1 MLDQMR
7 KQAQSTIVLLLF
19 GFIIF
24 VFVFSFGAG
33 SVGFR
38 KGGCGTT
45 NAAALVNGEKV
56 TLSDD
61 KFLYQQELQ
70 RLMESRKNGQPIRKE
85 DRLALNDK
93 VLNTLI
99 DKRLV
104 LQAALDLGLRV
115 TNEERNESL
124 RNHPWFKDK
133 DGNFDYKKY
142 KNIVQWHFKTSLPM
156 FEELWKENMLIERM
170 DGIIQATSR
179 VTEDELEAAYR
190 YKETKVNLEY
200 VSISPA
206 LFKMGTKPTDEQI
219 QAFMKE
225 HEDDIQKFYDS
236 HKERYHKPKK
246 VKIAHVF
253 WQVEDDFTEDL
264 VTDRKERAELTL
276 DDLNKGADFSQQVK
290 DYSQDNKT
298 KDKGG
303 VIGTLTK
310 EQMTAQWGAPFAE
323 AAITLKEGEHSKVIK
338 SDKGFHVIK
347 CLKVIP
353 AVDRTEKEAKAE
365 IAKELISSQQAESK
379 AMAFANE
386 LFAGV
391 KAGKS
396 LKDLLAERNK
406 NDDGEDK
413 KAKTDPLSMIRARET
428 GLVARMGGYITQ
440 LGLDKDLARA
450 AFALTKKNP
459 IPKKVWKIK
468 SPFGGDTIIVFRLLD
483 RQEPDMEK
491 FQETKDQLRDTI
503 LKNRG
508 ARQLT
513 SWLQRRRESAT
524 IEINEALRNNPNPL
538 AFQQQGRR

>member
-56 TLSDD
+56 TLSDY

-70 RLMESRKNGQPIRKE
+70 RLMESHKNGRQIQKE
-85 DRLALNDK
+85 DKLQLNDR
-93 VLNTLI
+93 VLNSLI

-104 LQAALDLGLRV
+104 LQAAMDLGLRV
-115 TNEERNESL
+115 TNEERNDSL

-133 DGNFDYKKY
+133 NGNFDYKKY
-142 KNIVQWHFKTSLPM
+142 KNIVQWHFKTTPAM
-156 FEELWKENMLIERM
+156 FEELWKENMLFERM
-170 DGIIQATSR
+170 AGIIQATAR
-179 VTEDELEAAYR
+179 VTDEELEAAYR
-190 YKETKVNLEY
+190 YSETKVDLEY

-206 LFKMGTKPTDEQI
+206 IFKMGTNPTDEQV
-219 QAFMKE
+219 QAYMKD
-225 HEDDIQKFYDS
+225 HEAEIQKFYDS
-236 HKERYHKPKK
+236 HKDRYHKPKK

-253 WQVEDDFTEDL
+253 WELDNDFTEDM

-290 DYSQDNKT
+290 DYSQDSKT
-298 KDKGG
+298 KDKDG
-303 VIGTLTK
+303 VLGTFTK
-310 EQMTAQWGAPFAE
+310 EQMTAQWGAHFAE
-323 AAITLKEGEHSKVIK
+323 VAIALKQGEHSKVVK
-338 SDKGFHVIK
+338 SEKGFHVIK
-347 CLKVIP
+347 CLKVIA
-353 AVDRTEKEAKAE
+353 AVDRTEQEAKSE
-365 IAKELISSQQAESK
+365 IAKELISSEQAEAK
-379 AMAFANE
+379 AMALANE
-386 LFAGV
+386 LFDGM
-391 KAGKS
+391 KTGKS
-396 LKDLLAERNK
+396 LEDLLAEKNK
-406 NDDGEDK
+406 KDTNDESK
-413 KAKTDPLSMIRARET
+413 PKLNPVSMIRARKT

-450 AFALTKKNP
+450 AFKLTEKSP
-459 IPKKVWKIK
+459 FPEKVWKTK
-468 SPFGGDTIIVFRLLD
+468 SPFGGDSIIVLRLLK
-483 RQEPDMEK
+483 RQEPDMKK
-491 FQETKDQLRDTI
+491 FKDTREQLRDTI

-508 ARQLT
+508 ARQLS

-524 IEINEALRNNPNPL
+524 IEINQALHNNPNPL
-538 AFQQQGRR
+538 AMQQQRR